1 MSVDNLKQATETVQ
15 QFALDYNLPPRK
27 TVEFLIKAYESS
39 SEDVPEVLM
48 SLSSK
53 FNQVCTKNVLFSMKC
68 NWKMNFLKMPWVDR
82 VKASILQEL
91 QIKECWFLN
100 NILLTWNYLRDLQV
114 KCKKSQ
120 SGMTQ
125 GLHSTDPK
133 YLQGN
138 CERPCLLQ
146 PIRFLIMIVK

>member
-68 NWKMNFLKMPWVDR
+68 N
-82 VKASILQEL
+82 
-91 QIKECWFLN
+91 
-100 NILLTWNYLRDLQV
+100 
-114 KCKKSQ
+114 
-120 SGMTQ
+120 
-125 GLHSTDPK
+125 
-133 YLQGN
+133 
-138 CERPCLLQ
+138 
-146 PIRFLIMIVK
+146 